1 MRTYGQFCPIAVGAE
16 IFAERWTPLIV
27 RELFAGSS
35 RFNDLQRGLPRIPK
49 AILVQRLKTLQHFG
63 VVERRID
70 AELGSIGY
78 YLTRAGQDL
87 AELAVGLGDWARRWG
102 QAEIAPERMDPDYL
116 LWDIHRGI
124 VIDRLPKETVV
135 AQIDLTGAHKRRYWL
150 VMERPTPTLSQLDP
164 GLETDLVLTAD
175 TVALH
180 RVWMGE
186 LDFAKALMAGS
197 ITLEGPAELRRDF
210 PSWLALGLFAHRDSA
225 AALVG
230 AASSITG

>member
-27 RELFAGSS
+27 RELSEGSA

-49 AILVQRLKTLQHFG
+49 AILVQRLKRLQHFG

-78 YLTRAGQDL
+78 YLTKAGQDL

-124 VIDRLPKETVV
+124 VIDSLPAETVV
-135 AQIDLTGAHKRRYWL
+135 AQVDLTGAHKRRYWL
-150 VMERPTPTLSQLDP
+150 VLERPASTLSQLDP
-164 GLETDLVLTAD
+164 GLEIDLVVTAD
-175 TVALH
+175 TMALH

-186 LDFAKALMAGS
+186 LDFAKALTAGLL
-197 ITLEGPAELRRDF
+197 TLEGPANLRRDF
-210 PSWLALGLFAHRDSA
+210 PNWLALGRFAHRDSTA
-225 AALVG
+225 AHVG
-230 AASSITG
+230 ARHSLQD